1 MTNARSREYC
11 EIADRLVP
19 HAFRSHAW
27 RRTFV
32 VLGNALALATIAA
45 ALLDL
50 GSVAILFG
58 LGAGVCCSMFFGA
71 VLVPEGSMD
80 EREARIRDRAH
91 RQSYAFASYLLFP
104 AALIAAVAGAE
115 RDGIQIVWAFVAGCL
130 LFWGVPYSIIA
141 WSVPD
146 AETATATASRGA
158 VPPAP

>member
-1 MTNARSREYC
+1 MTNARTREYC
-11 EIADRLVP
+11 EIAERLVP
-19 HAFRSHAW
+19 HAFRLHTW

-32 VLGNALALATIAA
+32 VLGNALALSTIAS

-58 LGAGVCCSMFFGA
+58 LAAGVCCSMFFGA
-71 VLVPEGSMD
+71 VLVPEGLMD

-91 RQSYAFASYLLFP
+91 RQSYVFASYLLFP
-104 AALIAAVAGAE
+104 TALIAAVAGAE
-115 RDGIQIVWAFVAGCL
+115 RDGIQIVWAFVAACL

-146 AETATATASRGA
+146 DETASATASRGA
-158 VPPAP
+158 VAPAP